1 MRKKF
6 GVRKSAFLTP
16 EPIRKSLWVQN
27 SLFRTRNKMN
37 GVRPTGRSPDK
48 KSGCTEAVTL

>member
-6 GVRKSAFLTP
+6 GVRKSAFHTP

>member
-27 SLFRTRNKMN
+27 SLFRTRNKINSDMN
-37 GVRPTGRSPDK
+37 RM
-48 KSGCTEAVTL
+48 AVTHVKV